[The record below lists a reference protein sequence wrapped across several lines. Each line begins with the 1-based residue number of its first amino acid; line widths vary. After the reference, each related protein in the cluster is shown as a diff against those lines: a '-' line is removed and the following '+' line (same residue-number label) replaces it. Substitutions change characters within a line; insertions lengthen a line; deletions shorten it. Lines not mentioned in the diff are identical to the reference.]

1 MFAVNWRRQ
10 PGNRLD
16 PIIPDNASKR
26 KCMETDNSF
35 PIFSVVIGVIG
46 LMALLL
52 VLTRFWVNVGARE
65 IAIKERRYLGDKM
78 PPGRVVATSS
88 EVGIQAA
95 VLKPG
100 LHTIFW
106 PFERVVKKVPLIEIG
121 PDELGVIEAVDG
133 EPLPTGRIFAP
144 DRAQNAHNNFQDPI
158 VFLEQGGVKGIQM
171 RTLPPG
177 FWPIHPYLFRV
188 SIAKNTVVPKGCIGI
203 VNAGDG
209 SPLDPGRLLG
219 KAIKGH
225 QNFQDAEQFIYAGGQ
240 KGSQVE
246 ILTPGTYRILTN
258 SISLDNSGNKPGLF
272 SVELFQAVVINENQ
286 VGLVDALDGSPLNP
300 HDYVAAP
307 VEGHNNFQNGN
318 EFIIQGGQRGP
329 QKDLLLPGTY
339 YINPLLFKVIPEKAG
354 EVKPGEVAVIV
365 SNVGK
370 DPTLEIRRAMANK
383 VREKLER
390 EEKEQLALAAAH
402 LDTLDGN
409 EGDDILKLEEEMRL
423 SDPADRR
430 LDAGAHEAYVV
441 PIGYRGIQETVV
453 GPGKYYVNTLAITP
467 VIIPTTNQT
476 VEWTS
481 EQLAETFNPFEV
493 ISKDGFTM
501 QLEVRVVFRVKPED
515 APFMVAKIG
524 SIDRLIQ
531 NVMHPL
537 IDSIFRNQ
545 ASESSAMAYLQNR
558 HEEQERAEARVR
570 AHLLKYHV
578 DVVNVLICHIRLPE
592 ELMKTQ
598 TEKILAEQR
607 QNMYNAQ
614 REAESKRIE
623 LEKTKAHADNQRD
636 LMAATVGVEI
646 SGKRAEQRKAEA
658 EGEAYYILETGK
670 AEAEK
675 VRLMG
680 ESQGVAYRE
689 QANALGPQGVA
700 LVETLKVI
708 GEKGVRITPDVLAS
722 GGNGEGA
729 GNLGT
734 LLLLNLFR
742 NQINTGSNSDG
753 KVIAAKQ

>member
-1 MFAVNWRRQ
+1 MN
-10 PGNRLD
+10 
-16 PIIPDNASKR
+16 DN
-26 KCMETDNSF
+26 D
-35 PIFSVVIGVIG
+35 
-46 LMALLL
+46 LLL
-52 VLTRFWVNVGARE
+52 SPVTYIVAIFGLIVLLILLTKFLVNVGAKE
-65 IAIKERRYLGDKM
+65 IAIKERRYFGSKM
-78 PPGRVVATSS
+78 PPGRVVAIEG
-88 EVGIQAA
+88 EVGIQAD

-100 LHTIFW
+100 LHFIKW
-106 PFERVVKKVPLIEIG
+106 PFEHLVKKVPLIEIG
-121 PDELGVIEAVDG
+121 SDEMGVIEAIDG
-133 EPLPTGRIFAP
+133 EPLPPGRIFAP

-158 VFLEQGGVKGIQM
+158 AFIKQGGVKGIQM

-188 SIAKNTVVPKGCIGI
+188 SITKATMVPQGKVGVVT
-203 VNAGDG
+203 AADG
-209 SPLDPGRLLG
+209 EPLDEGRLIA
-219 KAIKGH
+219 KATTGH
-225 QNFQDAEQFIYAGGQ
+225 RSFQDSEQFIASGGQ
-240 KGSQVE
+240 KGPQIE
-246 ILTPGTYRILTN
+246 ILTPGVYRILRDSISIEDN
-258 SISLDNSGNKPGLF
+258 SIKPGLF
-272 SVELFQAVVINENQ
+272 NVQLFDATVINENQ
-286 VGLVDALDGSPLNP
+286 VGLVEALDGAALNP
-300 HDYVAAP
+300 RDYVAAP
-307 VEGHNNFQNGN
+307 VQGHNNFQNGDG
-318 EFIIQGGQRGP
+318 FINRGGQRGP

-339 YINPLLFKVIPEKAG
+339 YINPHLFKVIPEKAG

-370 DPTLEIRRAMANK
+370 DPTEDIRRAMADK

-390 EEKEQLALAAAH
+390 EEREQLALAAAH
-402 LDTLDGN
+402 LDKMDGQV
-409 EGDDILKLEEEMRL
+409 GDDILQLEEELGL
-423 SDPADRR
+423 SDPADSR

-441 PIGYRGIQETVV
+441 PDGYRGIQEMVV
-453 GPGKYYVNTLAITP
+453 GPGRYYVNTLAVTP

-570 AHLLKYHV
+570 VHLLKYHV

-592 ELMKTQ
+592 DLMKTQ

-607 QNMYNAQ
+607 QSMYDAQ
-614 REAESKRIE
+614 REAETKRIE
-623 LEKTKAHADNQRD
+623 LEKTKAHADNQKS
-636 LMAATVGVEI
+636 LMEATVGVEI
-646 SGKRAEQRKAEA
+646 ASRRAEQRKAEA
-658 EGEAYYILETGK
+658 EGEAHYISRTGK

-675 VRLMG
+675 MRLIG
-680 ESQGVAYRE
+680 EAQGVAYRE
-689 QANALGPQGVA
+689 QVNALGPQGVA

-708 GEKGVRITPDVLAS
+708 GEKGVRITPDVMAT
-722 GGNGEGA
+722 GGAEGA
-729 GNLGT
+729 GGGLGT

-742 NQINTGSNSDG
+742 DQM
-753 KVIAAKQ
+753 KVGQNAEAQANGAVKQR